1 MRQDSKQSRE
11 IEPQILHFALDHPQ
25 ERSKVNNTTSSPSA
39 KNRYGFFEYFS
50 KTLFLSFLLNYDE
63 TWGRYL
69 NQFLIPKAGK
79 IFMLFSGPK
88 LEKPV
93 QWPLLWPPINLFLPP
108 ACPPASHSYAPR
120 NGKSVYIVWSVC
132 VYGPLPPPSPIP
144 SRPPGMEITSTKQKS
159 PRLYYPIPSPPKANS
174 SSCCCC
180 MPMALREWYTLPL

>member
-39 KNRYGFFEYFS
+39 KNQYGFFEYFS
-50 KTLFLSFLLNYDE
+50 KILFLSFFLNYDK

-108 ACPPASHSYAPR
+108 ACPPAFSPLFLLRLCHNSWPYP
-120 NGKSVYIVWSVC
+120 GIVFENQVWFWGNC
-132 VYGPLPPPSPIP
+132 I
-144 SRPPGMEITSTKQKS
+144 
-159 PRLYYPIPSPPKANS
+159 
-174 SSCCCC
+174 
-180 MPMALREWYTLPL
+180 ALRFYRWSTVWTTSYVD